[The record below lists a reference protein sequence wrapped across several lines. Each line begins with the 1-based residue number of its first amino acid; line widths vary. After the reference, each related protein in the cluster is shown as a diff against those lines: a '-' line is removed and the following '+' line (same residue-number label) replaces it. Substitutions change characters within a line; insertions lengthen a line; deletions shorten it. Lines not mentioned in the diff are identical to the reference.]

1 MIATFI
7 ILIVKGSENI
17 TIDENNYD
25 DIIDKD
31 GFVLMDIDMNKPGV
45 VKIENQIWSA
55 KSDEYIEKGERVI
68 VVRREGLYLI
78 VKKINFK

>member
-17 TIDENNYD
+17 PIDENND

-55 KSDEYIEKGERVI
+55 KSDEYI
-68 VVRREGLYLI
+68 
-78 VKKINFK
+78 

>member
-17 TIDENNYD
+17 TIDENNDD

-31 GFVLMDIDMNKPGV
+31 GFVLMDIDINKPGV

-55 KSDEYIEKGERVI
+55 KSDEYIKKGERVI